1 MNAAHLLRHRL
12 ALVVAAEVLIVVAF
26 CGAAWHVW
34 HSRQVGP
41 GLAARQPPAATS
53 TAPTS
58 IPSVPA
64 PPTVPGVSPPPPRSG
79 PTPGIRTDGDFLL
92 RQMRDLNHD
101 QSALEGAEW
110 RAVKAVI
117 DAARSYLQ
125 TVVLPAV
132 GRAERGR

>member
-26 CGAAWHVW
+26 CAAAWHVW
-34 HSRQVGP
+34 HSRQVGSRP
-41 GLAARQPPAATS
+41 AARQPPPATS
-53 TAPTS
+53 PAPTS
-58 IPSVPA
+58 IPSVQA
-64 PPTVPGVSPPPPRSG
+64 PPTVPGLSPPPVRSG
-79 PTPGIRTDGDFLL
+79 PTPGVRTDGDFLL

-132 GRAERGR
+132 ERAERGR

>member
-1 MNAAHLLRHRL
+1 MNAALLLRHRL

-26 CGAAWHVW
+26 CAAAWHVW
-34 HSRQVGP
+34 HSRQAASR
-41 GLAARQPPAATS
+41 LAAGQPPAATS
-53 TAPTS
+53 PAPTS
-58 IPSVPA
+58 PRSVDVLPV
-64 PPTVPGVSPPPPRSG
+64 VPGLSPPPARGG

-117 DAARSYLQ
+117 DAVRSYLQ

-132 GRAERGR
+132 ERAERGR